1 MSFGEENR
9 LQRRVC
15 CTQSLWMI
23 LGLSLT
29 VVRAA
34 ASQVRVPVAT
44 ILQDNLLPDVVA
56 LMHEVEEHQR
66 TAEVRAKDYLYR
78 EVERVETLDGH
89 GAVKKTDTREYDV
102 FWLNGVVV
110 RKLVKE
116 NGRELSADEQAKE
129 SGRVDKEVTNARER
143 KEKAA
148 AKGQVTDANGH
159 EEITVS
165 RMLELVSFTNPRREL
180 VKGRPTILV
189 DFMGDPKAKTRNAAE
204 SAIHEMAGTVSV
216 DEQDRAVQHLDGHFV
231 HNFKIGGGMLVNVK
245 KDTSFSLTQVK
256 VNEEVWLPQDGRID
270 GQARLMLLFSVN
282 GRFEIHDSG
291 YRKFTATSTILPGYT
306 EMKP

>member
-34 ASQVRVPVAT
+34 ASQVRAPVAT
-44 ILQDNLLPDVVA
+44 ILQDNSLPDVVA

-66 TAEVRAKDYLYR
+66 AAEVRAKDYLYR

-165 RMLELVSFTNPRREL
+165 RMLELGSFTNPRREL

-204 SAIHEMAGTVSV
+204 GAIHEMAGTVSV

-282 GRFEIHDSG
+282 GRFEIHDTG